1 MAQAMIEF
9 PPLTF
14 TAHCQVRYIERFLD
28 KEAVREARRQ
38 FKTDSLILQSLLVD
52 FGDDLRHFRHVVQVA
67 CFNLIHKIGEF
78 VEGTTYRI
86 NLGPLS
92 VCVEGNVCKTTIC
105 KGRTATAPEPEDDDP
120 MQEAIPSQRV
130 AA

>member
-1 MAQAMIEF
+1 MANATIEI

-28 KEAVREARRQ
+28 KEAVRAARRRC
-38 FKTDSLILQSLLVD
+38 KTDSSVLQALSNEFD
-52 FGDDLRHFRHVVQVA
+52 DDLRHFRHVVQVA
-67 CFNLIHKIGEF
+67 YFNLIHKIGKF
-78 VEGTTYRI
+78 VDKTAYRI

-92 VCVEGNVCKTTIC
+92 VCIEGNVCKTTIC
-105 KGRTATAPEPEDDDP
+105 KKLLPVPPPPEDDDP
-120 MQEAIPSQRV
+120 MQEPIGEEYI